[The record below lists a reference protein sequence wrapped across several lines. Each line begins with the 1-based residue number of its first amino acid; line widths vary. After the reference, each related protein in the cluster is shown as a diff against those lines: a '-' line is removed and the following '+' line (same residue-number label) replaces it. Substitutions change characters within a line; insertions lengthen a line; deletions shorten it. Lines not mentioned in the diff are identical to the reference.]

1 MNLLSND
8 QKATICQL
16 AHEAW
21 EARADIREP
30 LLECNLATMS
40 KTAIFEA
47 WRHVEQ
53 GRAVGRQSLT
63 KCTSE
68 GDFLRLCAH
77 FRAMIPGQEQRAAR
91 TLVRHAAEP
100 RLVAMHKLRQA
111 CSAAGLELGYAAAIC
126 RTQNKCSL
134 DEASGTQLWRLVF
147 TVRNRRKPVRTA
159 SPASGAAGA
168 REMRKAKRP
177 QYAATAAV
185 NADDPF

>member
-1 MNLLSND
+1 MNLLTNP

-21 EARADIREP
+21 EARPDIREP
-30 LLECNLATMS
+30 LIECNGATMS

-53 GRAVGRQSLT
+53 GKAVGRQSLT

-68 GDFLRLCAH
+68 HDFLRLCAH
-77 FRAMIPGQEQRAAR
+77 FRAMIPGQEGRAVR
-91 TLVRHAAEP
+91 TLARHEAEP

-126 RTQNKCSL
+126 RTQNRCSL
-134 DEASGTQLWRLVF
+134 DEASEKQLWRLVF
-147 TVRNRRKPVRTA
+147 TIKNRA
-159 SPASGAAGA
+159 
-168 REMRKAKRP
+168 KAKRP
-177 QYAATAAV
+177 HYAVAAPASDG
-185 NADDPF
+185 NPF

>member
-1 MNLLSND
+1 MNLLSNK
-8 QKATICQL
+8 QKAEICQL

-53 GRAVGRQSLT
+53 GKAVGRQSLT

-68 GDFLRLCAH
+68 GDFLKLCAH

-91 TLVRHAAEP
+91 TLARHAAEP

-126 RTQNKCSL
+126 RTQNKCTL
-134 DEASGTQLWRLVF
+134 DEASEKQLWRLVF
-147 TVRNRRKPVRTA
+147 TVKNR
-159 SPASGAAGA
+159 S
-168 REMRKAKRP
+168 KAKRP
-177 QYAATAAV
+177 QYAAAAAA